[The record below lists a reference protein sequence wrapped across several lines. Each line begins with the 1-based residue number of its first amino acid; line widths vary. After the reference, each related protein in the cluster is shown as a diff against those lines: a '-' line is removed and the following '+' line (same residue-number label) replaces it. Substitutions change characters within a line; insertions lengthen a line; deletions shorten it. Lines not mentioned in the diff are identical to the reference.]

1 MKPIALSDDAG
12 VVQAY
17 LCGVCK
23 KLVLGGYEFGDEYDV
38 AACGRY
44 AENCCTCSACGAEA
58 RSGVQCDS
66 CSAVSRAEW
75 ERERQ
80 ASDEA
85 DTAALEASMRRAKD
99 PAAARQLLARLK
111 QGGWSDYFGIKRW
124 KSKSLRALAV
134 KAGGWFA
141 WCDGVKG
148 VRFISLASWRSR
160 VEASERE
167 DAAVKAAL
175 AARKAYERAKR

>member
-1 MKPIALSDDAG
+1 MKPIALSDDSG

-23 KLVLGGYEFGDEYDV
+23 ELVLGGYEFGNEYDV
-38 AACGRY
+38 AACRQY
-44 AENCCTCSACGAEA
+44 AEDCCTCSLCGVEA
-58 RSGVQCDS
+58 RLGRCDS
-66 CSAVSRAEW
+66 CSAAWEAEFA
-75 ERERQ
+75 RERQ
-80 ASDEA
+80 VSA
-85 DTAALEASMRRAKD
+85 DADAAALEASIRRAKD

>member
-38 AACGRY
+38 AACRQY
-44 AENCCTCSACGAEA
+44 AENCCTCSACGAES
-58 RSGVQCDS
+58 RLGRCDS
-66 CSAVSRAEW
+66 CSAASNAEW

-80 ASDEA
+80 ASAEA

-99 PAAARQLLARLK
+99 PAAARRLLARLK
-111 QGGWSDYFGIKRW
+111 PGGWSDHFGIKRW
-124 KSKSLRALAV
+124 KSKPLRALAV

-148 VRFISLASWRSR
+148 VRFISLASWRAR
-160 VEASERE
+160 VKASERE
-167 DAAVKAAL
+167 DAAVQAML
-175 AARKAYERAKR
+175 AAQKAYARAKR

>member
-23 KLVLGGYEFGDEYDV
+23 KLVLGGYEFGNEYDV
-38 AACGRY
+38 AACRHY
-44 AENCCTCSACGAEA
+44 AEDCCKCSLCGAES
-58 RSGVQCDS
+58 RLGRCDS
-66 CSAVSRAEW
+66 CSAASNAEW

-80 ASDEA
+80 A
-85 DTAALEASMRRAKD
+85 
-99 PAAARQLLARLK
+99 RLK
-111 QGGWSDYFGIKRW
+111 PGGWSDHFGIKRW
-124 KSKSLRALAV
+124 KSKPLRALAV